1 MKPTNNAD
9 VLYSPNDPPADPQQ
23 LQRFLREELAK
34 ISVAVNRVADGYD
47 SVTYVEP
54 DKPRDGMRRN
64 ADGVQWDPGSGKGLY
79 RFDGV
84 AWNFLG

>member
-9 VLYSPNDPPADPQQ
+9 ILYSPNDAPADPQQ

-34 ISVAVNRVADGYD
+34 ISAVVNRLADGYD
-47 SVTYVEP
+47 PVVYVAP
-54 DKPRDGMRRN
+54 AKPREGMRRY
-64 ADGVQWDPGSGKGLY
+64 ADGSQWNPGSGKGLY